1 LNLMQ
6 PPTATLFP
14 YTTLFRSRQN
24 GALCTTASSDAANEA
39 FSSTVNGFAASFT
52 TPVRPLDIIDAG
64 RRANEPCWSVR
75 SSASAKPAEA
85 VPTTRRTARIVAAL
99 RDILFSLAQG
109 AFVP

>member
-1 LNLMQ
+1 GPGSVNLIQ
-6 PPTATLFP
+6 ALALPARP
-14 YTTLFRSRQN
+14 SRQN

-85 VPTTRRTARIVAAL
+85 APTTRRTARIVAGL